1 MNEHFALQKITRD
14 NILKLI
20 DGLSLEA
27 LNLIPPHFS
36 NNLAWN
42 LGHIIVTQQLL
53 VYRLSGTNCRIDNE
67 YIERYRKGSRPEGPV
82 SQEEIDFLIQ
92 QLKISGDVARVDYQ
106 NNHFGTYKTYTTS
119 YGVTLESVEQAII
132 FNNMHESMHMGT
144 MIALKILV

>member
-144 MIALKILV
+144 MIALKKLV